1 MSDQPKNETA
11 DEAEY
16 QESFRPVKRIARV
29 VFGAMAL
36 WGVAAIAVGLCV
48 VAWGLWKDI
57 SHSVATTDWSWWTWP
72 RVLLALSVPLGIAI
86 LVLNRIRI
94 RRGPLRSLN
103 ARANR
108 PKP

>member
-1 MSDQPKNETA
+1 MSDEPKNEPD

-16 QESFRPVKRIARV
+16 QEPFPRIKRIARV

-57 SHSVATTDWSWWTWP
+57 SHSIATTDWSWWTWP
-72 RVLLALSVPLGIAI
+72 RVLLVLSVPLGIAI
-86 LVLNRIRI
+86 LVLNRIRMH
-94 RRGPLRSLN
+94 RAPLQSLN
-103 ARANR
+103 SGAKREQ
-108 PKP
+108 P